1 MDLQELRN
9 EINDID
15 NQLQELFNK
24 RMQISF
30 KVAEYKIANN
40 MPVFQSKR
48 ENEILDHVTESSP
61 KGLESAS
68 RVFFQNIMD
77 ISKCRQYQEF
87 FADSDKIEY
96 KKLDLTG
103 HKKVAVPGTTG
114 SYSHIACKQIFSDF
128 EPMFFEDFEDV
139 FSSVENGSADFGIL
153 PIANSTAGSVG
164 QTYELMKKHDFKIC
178 AATKVKISHCLAV
191 KKGTRFEN
199 IKIVYSH
206 EQALS
211 QCSEFLSQN
220 GLKSHKYANT
230 ALAACYIKKSNEP
243 YAAICSEACA
253 QQNDLEILRHNIAN
267 AAENYT
273 KFILISKE
281 TLCSENAD
289 IVAVSLALPHTS
301 SALYR
306 LLTKFSVAGLNLS
319 MIESRP
325 IANTDFDVV
334 FYLDFEGAITSPD
347 VAKLMS
353 ELNSELSYFKFL
365 GNYEEI

>member
-1 MDLQELRN
+1 MDLQELRSN
-9 EINDID
+9 INAID
-15 NQLQELFNK
+15 EQLQKLFDQRMELC
-24 RMQISF
+24 F
-30 KVAEYKIANN
+30 KVAEYKIAND
-40 MPVFQSKR
+40 MPVFQSGR
-48 ENEILDHVTESSP
+48 EQEILDRVGANAPE
-61 KGLESAS
+61 GLASAS
-68 RVFFQNIMD
+68 KVFFQNIMD
-77 ISKCRQYQEF
+77 ISKCRQYQEL
-87 FADSDKIEY
+87 FADFDKIEY
-96 KKLDLTG
+96 KKLDLSG
-103 HKKVAVPGTTG
+103 KKTVAVPGTSG
-114 SYSHIACKQIFSDF
+114 SYSHIACGQIFEDF
-128 EPMFFEDFEDV
+128 EPIFFEDFDDV
-139 FSSVENGSADFGIL
+139 FKTVENGGADFGIL

-191 KKGTRFEN
+191 KKGTKFED

-211 QCSEFLSQN
+211 QCSDFLADN

-230 ALAACYIKKSNEP
+230 AIAACYIKESSEP
-243 YAAICSEACA
+243 YAAICSETCA
-253 QQNDLEILRHNIAN
+253 KEQGLEILRRDIAN

-281 TLCSENAD
+281 TLRSDNAN
-289 IVAVSLALPHTS
+289 IVSVSLSLPHTS

-334 FYLDFEGAITSPD
+334 FYLDFEGAINSPD

>member
-1 MDLQELRN
+1 MITALEFYYLVPAS
-9 EINDID
+9 
-15 NQLQELFNK
+15 
-24 RMQISF
+24 IS
-30 KVAEYKIANN
+30 
-40 MPVFQSKR
+40 S
-48 ENEILDHVTESSP
+48 
-61 KGLESAS
+61 
-68 RVFFQNIMD
+68 
-77 ISKCRQYQEF
+77 C
-87 FADSDKIEY
+87 
-96 KKLDLTG
+96 
-103 HKKVAVPGTTG
+103 G
-114 SYSHIACKQIFSDF
+114 SYC
-128 EPMFFEDFEDV
+128 
-139 FSSVENGSADFGIL
+139 
-153 PIANSTAGSVG
+153 T
-164 QTYELMKKHDFKIC
+164 HD
-178 AATKVKISHCLAV
+178 S
-191 KKGTRFEN
+191 TRFED

-230 ALAACYIKKSNEP
+230 ALAACYIKESNEP

-289 IVAVSLALPHTS
+289 IVSVSLALPHTS

>member
-1 MDLQELRN
+1 MKILR
-9 EINDID
+9 
-15 NQLQELFNK
+15 
-24 RMQISF
+24 
-30 KVAEYKIANN
+30 
-40 MPVFQSKR
+40 
-48 ENEILDHVTESSP
+48 T
-61 KGLESAS
+61 
-68 RVFFQNIMD
+68 FF
-77 ISKCRQYQEF
+77 R
-87 FADSDKIEY
+87 
-96 KKLDLTG
+96 
-103 HKKVAVPGTTG
+103 
-114 SYSHIACKQIFSDF
+114 
-128 EPMFFEDFEDV
+128 FED
-139 FSSVENGSADFGIL
+139 
-153 PIANSTAGSVG
+153 
-164 QTYELMKKHDFKIC
+164 
-178 AATKVKISHCLAV
+178 
-191 KKGTRFEN
+191 

-230 ALAACYIKKSNEP
+230 ALAACYIKESNEP

-253 QQNDLEILRHNIAN
+253 RQNDLEILRHNIAN

-289 IVAVSLALPHTS
+289 IVSVSLALPHTS

>member
-1 MDLQELRN
+1 
-9 EINDID
+9 
-15 NQLQELFNK
+15 
-24 RMQISF
+24 
-30 KVAEYKIANN
+30 
-40 MPVFQSKR
+40 
-48 ENEILDHVTESSP
+48 
-61 KGLESAS
+61 
-68 RVFFQNIMD
+68 
-77 ISKCRQYQEF
+77 
-87 FADSDKIEY
+87 
-96 KKLDLTG
+96 
-103 HKKVAVPGTTG
+103 
-114 SYSHIACKQIFSDF
+114 
-128 EPMFFEDFEDV
+128 
-139 FSSVENGSADFGIL
+139 
-153 PIANSTAGSVG
+153 
-164 QTYELMKKHDFKIC
+164 MKKHDFKIC

-191 KKGTRFEN
+191 KKSTRFED

-230 ALAACYIKKSNEP
+230 ALAACYIKESNEP

-253 QQNDLEILRHNIAN
+253 QQNGLEILRHNIAN

-289 IVAVSLALPHTS
+289 IVSVSLALPHTS

-347 VAKLMS
+347 VAKLIS

>member
-1 MDLQELRN
+1 
-9 EINDID
+9 
-15 NQLQELFNK
+15 
-24 RMQISF
+24 
-30 KVAEYKIANN
+30 
-40 MPVFQSKR
+40 
-48 ENEILDHVTESSP
+48 
-61 KGLESAS
+61 
-68 RVFFQNIMD
+68 MD

-87 FADSDKIEY
+87 FADSDKIGY

-103 HKKVAVPGTTG
+103 HKTVAVPGTVG

-289 IVAVSLALPHTS
+289 IVSVSLALPHTS